1 MRLAKDQMN
10 LKAKIKQLQGV
21 KNVSLQIAILRDTIS
36 NSQGYTY
43 MYVLP
48 SVGIWGCIQ
57 YVTLNLVVI
66 QINQSLQSINQW
78 LFIEGKCLLGNSLYK
93 TNKLINCNCCF
104 CLIRLMMYL
113 QQQRMVIKRV
123 NRVLRH

>member
-21 KNVSLQIAILRDTIS
+21 KNVSLQIAILRDTVS

-48 SVGIWGCIQ
+48 SVGIHGCICHFKPGSYSNQ
-57 YVTLNLVVI
+57 SIIT
-66 QINQSLQSINQW
+66 INQSM
-78 LFIEGKCLLGNSLYK
+78 FIYRG
-93 TNKLINCNCCF
+93 
-104 CLIRLMMYL
+104 
-113 QQQRMVIKRV
+113 
-123 NRVLRH
+123 

>member
-43 MYVLP
+43 MYVLLQF
-48 SVGIWGCIQ
+48 VYRGV

-66 QINQSLQSINQW
+66 QINQSLQSINQSM
-78 LFIEGKCLLGNSLYK
+78 FIYRG
-93 TNKLINCNCCF
+93 
-104 CLIRLMMYL
+104 
-113 QQQRMVIKRV
+113 
-123 NRVLRH
+123 